1 MNFTS
6 GARVAVVPAWV
17 IPEGDR
23 VLGMW
28 VKAVPHEGSH
38 TIAIVLL
45 LLLLLSTGSQ
55 YTR

>member
-1 MNFTS
+1 
-6 GARVAVVPAWV
+6 
-17 IPEGDR
+17 
-23 VLGMW
+23 MW